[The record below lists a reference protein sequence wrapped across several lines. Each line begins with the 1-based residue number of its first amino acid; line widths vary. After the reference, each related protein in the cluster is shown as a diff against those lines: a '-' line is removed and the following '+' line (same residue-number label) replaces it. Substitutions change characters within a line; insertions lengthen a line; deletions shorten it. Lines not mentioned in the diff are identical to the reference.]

1 MGSAREEI
9 AKNICFYRKKAG
21 LTQKQLAEAIGAKK
35 SSISNWELAQ
45 NSPDIDTLVEIC
57 KILNVTARDMFG
69 IYAGADAPALSAH
82 EREMVD
88 AYRAH
93 PEMQAAV
100 DKLLGVE
107 PEERAD
113 ESAELVEAFV
123 SAAAKKSTP
132 SG

>member
-1 MGSAREEI
+1 MGTIREEV
-9 AKNICFYRKKAG
+9 AKNIHYYRKRAG
-21 LTQKQLAEAIGAKK
+21 ITQKELAKALGV
-35 SSISNWELAQ
+35 SSAAVSNWEVGN
-45 NSPDIDTLVEIC
+45 NSIDIDTLFALCDYLHIS
-57 KILNVTARDMFG
+57 IND
-69 IYAGADAPALSAH
+69 IYGAPKSSSAPALSAH

-113 ESAELVEAFV
+113 ESAELVSAFT
-123 SAAAKKSTP
+123 AAAKKSTP